1 MVMAQRKLTFFDACA
16 GIGCFHHGMK
26 AAGFEC
32 VGAAELDE
40 RLQKEYPEAFGL
52 DPARMFGNLHGITEA
67 EEWKAVR
74 EAMMGCVLTAGFPC
88 QPFSKSGDQLGT
100 EHEEGTVFEALMEV
114 ALDLECPAI
123 FLENVENLT
132 GKKHKKTFEE
142 MRERLCAMGFDI
154 AYKKISPHAI
164 GIPQHRQRWFIIGIK
179 TTDGSP
185 GEDSKDLLRT
195 MIQAIE
201 TEANDNPCREL
212 IADDFFPKKELRR
225 GTIITDAEREALLIW
240 DTYLAWMNEN
250 KALELPGTMWG
261 MEAQDAYSIDHYQ
274 QCLTQRKGKPL
285 LKSQLIG
292 GLRVIAKRKAK
303 TSNMTK
309 AQIVKEILPPY
320 LKDLAT
326 RTSPYKE
333 FKPRHI
339 NTSRGQLMAVKDWLK
354 RKGRQKEWTAWK
366 RRLLKVIPSY
376 QKLEW
381 NVKDRPSTTT
391 HPDDIKRLKTRFG
404 KYLIQF
410 RSSGVRI
417 GRSDRHPALV
427 AIGQVPVVGK
437 YLKRPPWST
446 LTRLQSIPQ
455 RFVRENR
462 PFFLPESHAIKRLG
476 NAVSVA
482 LVTCLA
488 AILVA
493 VLRSEAHR
501 PRLGH

>member
-1 MVMAQRKLTFFDACA
+1 MAQRKLTFFDACA
-16 GIGCFHHGMK
+16 GIGCFHHGMV

-32 VGAAELDE
+32 VGAAELDQ
-40 RLQKEYPEAFGL
+40 RLQQEYPKAFGL
-52 DPARMFGNLHGITEA
+52 DPARMFGNLHGVTET

-74 EAMMGCVLTAGFPC
+74 EGMMGCVLTAGFPC

-100 EHEEGTVFEALMEV
+100 EHKEGTVFEALMEV
-114 ALDLECPAI
+114 SLDLECPAV

-132 GKKHKKTFEE
+132 GKKHKKNFEE
-142 MRERLCAMGFDI
+142 MQERLCAMGFDI

-164 GIPQHRQRWFIIGIK
+164 GVPQHRQRWFIIGIK
-179 TTDGSP
+179 TADGSSG
-185 GEDSKDLLRT
+185 GEPEDLLKA
-195 MIQAIE
+195 MIQAVG
-201 TEANDNPCREL
+201 TEACNNPYQEL
-212 IADDFFPKKELRR
+212 IAEEFFPLDELRK
-225 GTIITDAEREALLIW
+225 GTSITDAEREALLIW

-250 KALELPGTMWG
+250 RTLELPGTMWG
-261 MEAQDAYSIDHYQ
+261 MEVEDAYSIDDYQ
-274 QCLTQRKGKPL
+274 QSLEQRKGKPL

-292 GLRVIAKRKAK
+292 GLRGPAKRKAK
-303 TSNMTK
+303 ASNMTK

-326 RTSPYKE
+326 RTTPYKA

-339 NTSRGQLMAVKDWLK
+339 NTSRRQLMAVKDWLK
-354 RKGRQKEWTAWK
+354 SEGRQKEWVAWK
-366 RRLLKVIPSY
+366 HKLMSVIPSY

-391 HPDDIKRLKTRFG
+391 HLNDTKRLKTRFG

-410 RSSGVRI
+410 RSSGVRV

-455 RFVRENR
+455 KFVRENES
-462 PFFLPESHAIKRLG
+462 FFLPESHAVKRLG
-476 NAVSVA
+476 NAVNVA
-482 LVTCLA
+482 LVACLA
-488 AILVA
+488 PILVA
-493 VLRSEAHR
+493 FHR
-501 PRLGH
+501 GEDS